1 MSCCSQTET
10 GAAFA
15 PRRTSSLR
23 TVFNRVVERL
33 RVARNHRRQCRELIE
48 YLASDHR
55 AANDLG
61 ITIYEARNLCRKLG
75 RESPLR
81 IFRTL

>member
-1 MSCCSQTET
+1 MSCYSHTES
-10 GAAFA
+10 GAALA
-15 PRRTSSLR
+15 ARRTFSLR
-23 TVFNRVVERL
+23 AVFNRVVERL

-61 ITIYEARNLCRKLG
+61 ITIDEVSNLCRG
-75 RESPLR
+75 NSAANRR
-81 IFRTL
+81 